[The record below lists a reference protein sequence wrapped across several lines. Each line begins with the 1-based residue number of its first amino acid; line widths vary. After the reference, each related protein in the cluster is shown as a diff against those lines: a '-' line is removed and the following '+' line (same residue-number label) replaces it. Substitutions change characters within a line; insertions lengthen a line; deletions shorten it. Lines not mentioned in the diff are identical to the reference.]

1 MRAVPSRIEEARH
14 RASVAKQATVALAAA
29 GFLAVL
35 LLARGSHAG
44 ASHVSSTS
52 ATNPSSGSGSGS
64 TGTSTESNDEFDYGS
79 PSVAPSTAA
88 TQAQT
93 SVS

>member
-1 MRAVPSRIEEARH
+1 M
-14 RASVAKQATVALAAA
+14 AKQAAASLAAA

-44 ASHVSSTS
+44 TSNVSPT
-52 ATNPSSGSGSGS
+52 SGSGSSPSSSS
-64 TGTSTESNDEFDYGS
+64 TGTSNQSSDEFDYGS
-79 PSVAPSTAA
+79 PSVAPSTA
-88 TQAQT
+88 TPQAQT